1 MVRPA
6 LGDRSAPCA
15 GGYVL
20 GKRGLVLVG
29 STVLA
34 LAFAC
39 GPQDALVG
47 AQDPDEESGEA
58 GADTSGAGTGNFAS
72 KPTEGPQG
80 GSSTG
85 KPGGPPMGG
94 TGEAIASG
102 GADEGTTT
110 GGTGGTSGASN
121 VGGSTSTAGGGG
133 GGHTCEPAGDGSIA
147 PCEVVGALDGRLM
160 QFPCAGSTTTD
171 DCSGAGYVVDGVVTA
186 CVGFESEMVLD
197 HPIAGPPGTH
207 YLVKMHFY
215 GIMEPKILG
224 AGATREAAPGAPDRS
239 GGSPSPWATA
249 PAGTSHPINS
259 TSAYELHVHDE
270 GGQEVAQYVV
280 NADVEEGHW
289 TFLIDYE
296 KTIEVVAGGFVRLRR
311 HDPNCRLV
319 KNCGALGGP
328 PCAQQARTIDLS
340 AAEPPPPAPGA
351 FPNGFNQP
359 GLNLD
364 AENAGQWWFI
374 DVTAVEPI

>member
-6 LGDRSAPCA
+6 AGDRSAASA

-20 GKRGLVLVG
+20 GKRGLVFVG
-29 STVLA
+29 SSVLA

-39 GPQDALVG
+39 GPQDALVE
-47 AQDPDEESGEA
+47 AEDPDGKSGKVGA
-58 GADTSGAGTGNFAS
+58 GTSGAGSNVGS
-72 KPTEGPQG
+72 KPNGSTQG

-85 KPGGPPMGG
+85 KAGEPPLGG
-94 TGEAIASG
+94 TGEAVAIG

-110 GGTGGTSGASN
+110 GGTGGTSEAPN

-133 GGHTCEPAGDGSIA
+133 GGHTCEAASDGSIA

-160 QFPCAGSTTTD
+160 QFPCAESPVTD
-171 DCSGAGYVVDGVVTA
+171 DCRSLGYVVDGVVTT
-186 CVGFESEMVLD
+186 CVGGQSEMVLD
-197 HPIAGPPGTH
+197 HPITGTPGTH

-215 GIMEPKILG
+215 GIMEPKTLG
-224 AGATREAAPGAPDRS
+224 AGVTREAAPDAPDRS

-249 PAGTSHPINS
+249 PAGTSSPISS

-270 GGQEVAQYVV
+270 GGQEVAQYFV

-289 TFLIDYE
+289 TLLIDYE

-311 HDPNCRLV
+311 YDPDCQII
-319 KNCGALGGP
+319 KNCGALAGP
-328 PCAQQARTIDLS
+328 PCASKARTIDLS
-340 AAEPPPPAPGA
+340 AAEPPPPSPGA
-351 FPNGFNQP
+351 FPMGFNQP
-359 GLNLD
+359 GLNQN
-364 AENAGQWWFI
+364 AENAGQWWMI
-374 DVTAVEPI
+374 DVTEVEPI